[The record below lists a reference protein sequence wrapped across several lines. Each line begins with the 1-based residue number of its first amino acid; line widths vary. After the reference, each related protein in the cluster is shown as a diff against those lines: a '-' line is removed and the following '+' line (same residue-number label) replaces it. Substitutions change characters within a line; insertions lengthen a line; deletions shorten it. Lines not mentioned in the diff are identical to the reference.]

1 MSTVS
6 TFITSPLIDDVVE
19 LPYCD
24 KERVVGYLRTRFLN
38 DKLYTWVGQVLLC
51 VQPYKEVPYA
61 LTQYPEPSV
70 EAVVD
75 RVCFRLANQI
85 GKRDQAIVVSGDSGS
100 GKTYTSCLAIRA
112 IARMEPHESEGD
124 AVLRKAW
131 ASVPLLSAFGNAPTQ
146 MNPNSSRFGK
156 LLRLQ
161 YIEGKLTGAQIETY
175 LIEKSRVAS
184 VNKDEGNFHIFRQ
197 MLDSLDDD
205 TLKTLFLSKG
215 DNYCIAPNVQI
226 KSAYGESI
234 KAMETLN
241 IVELDHIH
249 TILAAILNLG
259 NVLFLENTNPCHGD
273 GYEVDCIIVAPYSQK
288 YLSNASRL
296 LQVTDI
302 QLAEVLCN
310 SQFASNC
317 NDSVLKSPCTNVQ
330 DCEARRD
337 CLMRLLYERLFC
349 WLVNSINFQLFQG
362 ATDEHISKL
371 SPYISIIVLYTIA
384 YLNTLRR
391 YFGFVRF

>member
-131 ASVPLLSAFGNAPTQ
+131 ASVPLLSAFGTVH
-146 MNPNSSRFGK
+146 
-156 LLRLQ
+156 
-161 YIEGKLTGAQIETY
+161 Y
-175 LIEKSRVAS
+175 L
-184 VNKDEGNFHIFRQ
+184 H
-197 MLDSLDDD
+197 
-205 TLKTLFLSKG
+205 
-215 DNYCIAPNVQI
+215 
-226 KSAYGESI
+226 
-234 KAMETLN
+234 
-241 IVELDHIH
+241 
-249 TILAAILNLG
+249 
-259 NVLFLENTNPCHGD
+259 
-273 GYEVDCIIVAPYSQK
+273 
-288 YLSNASRL
+288 
-296 LQVTDI
+296 
-302 QLAEVLCN
+302 
-310 SQFASNC
+310 
-317 NDSVLKSPCTNVQ
+317 
-330 DCEARRD
+330 
-337 CLMRLLYERLFC
+337 
-349 WLVNSINFQLFQG
+349 
-362 ATDEHISKL
+362 
-371 SPYISIIVLYTIA
+371 
-384 YLNTLRR
+384 
-391 YFGFVRF
+391 